1 MTILHPRELRDMTP
15 AERQAELESIE
26 TELLN
31 AQAVKAAGGMP
42 ENPARI
48 GEMRRAIARIKTIQR
63 EEGDL
68 DEDIDETAVEETET
82 LTSGLF
88 GGSDEADEPDEA
100 DDAEPAADEQ
110 DDAGAGDADG
120 DDDEAAAAVAAENGG
135 DDATEEEP

>member
-1 MTILHPRELRDMTP
+1 MTILHPTELRDMTP

-68 DEDIDETAVEETET
+68 EEDIDETAVEETET

-88 GGSDEADEPDEA
+88 GGSDDDADEADEA
-100 DDAEPAADEQ
+100 DSAADEQ
-110 DDAGAGDADG
+110 DDDEAADADG
-120 DDDEAAAAVAAENGG
+120 DDEAAAAENGG
-135 DDATEEEP
+135 DDATEEEA